1 MKSDPVPG
9 GKSRQKGQNMKHIT
23 EYPVMPEE
31 YTIEKAPFVYT
42 KKAEELGRKY
52 NTEPRTVGT
61 IACFAGEVLRECR
74 TADDW
79 MRRGYIERRKSL
91 DAGVEK

>member
-1 MKSDPVPG
+1 MTNIS
-9 GKSRQKGQNMKHIT
+9 
-23 EYPVMPEE
+23 EYPVMPEK
-31 YTIEKAPFVYT
+31 YTFEEAPFVYT

-52 NTEPRTVGT
+52 NTEPRTAGT
-61 IACFAGEVLRECR
+61 IACFAGEVLLEGI

-91 DAGVEK
+91 DA